1 MPKFLLSLIFLCMT
15 SVIWSQSSQQEK
27 LEQRKAQIQQEIRDN
42 EKLLQS
48 VKSKEKSAMNVF
60 TIQKNK
66 IRLKEILINTTEKQ
80 TKLLA
85 NDMYVNQVKINKLN
99 KELMILKEDYAKMIL
114 KSYKSRSEQ
123 SRAMFILSS
132 ENFLQAYKRAQY
144 LKQYT
149 NFRKA
154 QGEEIFSKSTQ
165 LIDYNKKLNVQKVA
179 KQKLIVENEKE
190 KKGLVKE
197 KEEQEKLV
205 NSIKKDK
212 NRIVSDIRKK
222 QRESKTI
229 DKQIDRLIREAIAE
243 ANRKAAIERAKAK
256 ALALANSA
264 KSTTK
269 GDTKEAVREA
279 AKEAAKE
286 SVSSSRIEL
295 TPESKIIADNF
306 RANRGNLPWPVE
318 KGFISLG
325 YGDQAHPIYNT
336 LVIHNSGVEITTSEG
351 ASARAVFGGEVAS
364 VMVLSP
370 VNKAVMIQHGDY
382 FTIYQNLSSVSVSK
396 GDQISIKQTIG
407 RVRTNGDT
415 GKTVIKFL
423 LLQNTTYTDPKGWLS
438 NK

>member
-1 MPKFLLSLIFLCMT
+1 MPKFLLSLIFLCLT
-15 SVIWSQSSQQEK
+15 SVMWSQSQQEK
-27 LEQRKAQIQQEIRDN
+27 LEQRKAQIQQEIKDN

-60 TIQKNK
+60 MIQKNK

-80 TKLLA
+80 SKLLA
-85 NDMYVNQVKINKLN
+85 NDMYINQMKINKLN
-99 KELMILKEDYAKMIL
+99 RELSILKEDYAKMIL

-154 QGEEIFSKSTQ
+154 QGEEIYSKSTE
-165 LIDYNKKLNVQKVA
+165 LISYNRKLQVQKVA
-179 KQKLIVENEKE
+179 KQKLIAENEKE
-190 KKGLVKE
+190 KEGLVKE
-197 KEEQEKLV
+197 KVEQEKLV

-212 NRIVSDIRKK
+212 NKIVSDIRKK

-264 KSTTK
+264 KSSSK
-269 GDTKEAVREA
+269 GETKEAVREA
-279 AKEAAKE
+279 AKEASKDP
-286 SVSSSRIEL
+286 VSSSRIEL
-295 TPESKIIADNF
+295 TPESKIVADNF
-306 RANRGNLPWPVE
+306 RANKGNLPWPVSS
-318 KGFISLG
+318 GFISLG
-325 YGDQAHPIYNT
+325 YGDQAHPIYSS
-336 LVIHNSGVEITTSEG
+336 LVVHNSGVEITTNEG
-351 ASARAVFGGEVAS
+351 ASALAVFGGEVS
-364 VMVLSP
+364 NIIVLSP

-396 GDQISIKQTIG
+396 GDKVSIKQVIG

-423 LLQNTTYTDPKGWLS
+423 LLQNTSYTDPKSWLAG
-438 NK
+438 K